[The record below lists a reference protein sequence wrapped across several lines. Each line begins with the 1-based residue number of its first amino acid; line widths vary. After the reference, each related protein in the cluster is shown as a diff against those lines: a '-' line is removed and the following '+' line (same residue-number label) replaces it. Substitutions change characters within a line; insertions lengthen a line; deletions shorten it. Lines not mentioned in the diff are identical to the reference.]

1 MMRGWDGTQKQKQ
14 NLTTT
19 THMLGEGVGGGAGI
33 PVWYSHLAEAC
44 FSTANYFDFSKLL
57 SNLFVKN
64 VSELLSME
72 GKNLRGATLETVTT
86 TATLYTFAQGN

>member
-1 MMRGWDGTQKQKQ
+1 MKGW
-14 NLTTT
+14 
-19 THMLGEGVGGGAGI
+19 GAGRESQ
-33 PVWYSHLAEAC
+33 YGTHLLAEAC

-64 VSELLSME
+64 VSELLSIE
-72 GKNLRGATLETVTT
+72 GKNLRGADLETVTT